1 MSKFIDYYAALGIS
15 PDATEE
21 EIRKAYQKIAKT
33 CHPDMTKGLPEEVR
47 KQKEAEFILG
57 TEGYK
62 ILKDKKKKE
71 SYDIEYR
78 LHQAKQKQQEQQKTA
93 TEETPFWE
101 QPNWGGYTNRNR
113 QSKNN
118 YDDQYEK
125 SYDGQYEEDTD
136 YYSMSDIMREIL
148 SDFINVYYDVKEQE
162 YTLSERVKGYR
173 KMFKHMNHPTILKK
187 GFVIFGSELLYSA
200 EKLKL
205 KRKDDASHYIMRNRG
220 KALVAAG
227 LAVALVT
234 GMFSETKDTTPV
246 SDPITTE
253 TSDFLAKPVEPT
265 ITITRIYTVEAGDTL
280 SGLAEEANCTRQEI
294 KNINEMDSD
303 LLYYK
308 DVIKVP
314 YHIPE
319 DEIGRYTTVELYNGE
334 NLYDFAETY
343 QTDPESLQKLNPDT
357 IIEVNDSYAII
368 SDTIVIPTF
377 APYDY
382 NANKAK

>member
-33 CHPDMTKGLPEEVR
+33 CHPDMTKGLPEEER
-47 KQKEAEFILG
+47 KKREATFILA

-62 ILKDKKKKE
+62 ILKDQEKKE
-71 SYDIEYR
+71 TYDAKYR
-78 LHQAKQKQQEQQKTA
+78 LHHERKNKSTTKSTTYKEQERS
-93 TEETPFWE
+93 
-101 QPNWGGYTNRNR
+101 GYRNTN
-113 QSKNN
+113 SYTKNN
-118 YDDQYEK
+118 YEKAYDTQYE
-125 SYDGQYEEDTD
+125 DETD
-136 YYSMSDIMREIL
+136 YCDVYDIMREIL
-148 SDFINVYYDVKEQE
+148 RDFMNVYYDVKEEE
-162 YTLSERVKGYR
+162 YTIRERAKEYR
-173 KMFKHMNHPTILKK
+173 KTFRHMNRPTILKK
-187 GFVIFGSELLYSA
+187 GFIIFGSELLYSA

-205 KRKDDASHYIMRNRG
+205 KRNDDASHYIMRNRG

-234 GMFSETKDTTPV
+234 GMFSGTKDTTPV

-280 SGLAEEANCTRQEI
+280 SGLAEEANCTKQEI
-294 KNINEMDSD
+294 KDLNDMDTD
-303 LLYYK
+303 YLYYQ
-308 DVIKVP
+308 DTISVP

-319 DEIGRYTTVELYNGE
+319 DEIGRYTTVELYNDE
-334 NLYDFAETY
+334 NLYDFAEAYETN
-343 QTDPESLQKLNPDT
+343 PESLEKLNPDT
-357 IIEVNDSYAII
+357 IIEVNGSYAVT
-368 SDTIVIPTF
+368 SDTIVVPTF